1 MLPVKNHI
9 IQQKQQVTFSAIIKK
24 NQNHKT
30 TQTHILE
37 HNWVDL
43 SKRKKYTWSS
53 SIK

>member
-24 NQNHKT
+24 TQTHKT

-37 HNWVDL
+37 CN
-43 SKRKKYTWSS
+43 
-53 SIK
+53 